1 VKEQCN
7 NPRELTLAIYEA
19 LDAFLGNPAVLR
31 QSTAQKEMRN
41 RIKPLLSEY
50 GVNRALSKTIVEK
63 LVEA

>member
-1 VKEQCN
+1 
-7 NPRELTLAIYEA
+7 LTLAIYEA

-50 GVNRALSKTIVEK
+50 GVKRTLSKDIVQK